1 MATLNNQEQNN
12 ETGKTL
18 IVNPQL
24 HEKLLIMKIRGKFK
38 SIDELISDLVEKQEK
53 KEKRNGKQ

>member
-1 MATLNNQEQNN
+1 MTTLNNQDN

-18 IVNPQL
+18 IVNPGL

-38 SIDELISDLVEKQEK
+38 SIDELISKLVGQEEKKQEK
-53 KEKRNGKQ
+53 KNGKQ